1 MNILECKQVYFLGI
15 GGIGM
20 SAIAR
25 YLNQQNIQ
33 VSGYD
38 KVETPLTRKLESEGM
53 DIHYEDEPSRI
64 PADIDMVIY
73 TPAIPNDLMEL
84 MYFKEAGFQLYKRS
98 EVLGLISKVK
108 KTIGIAGTHGKT
120 STSTMLTYLLREGG
134 IDCTAFL
141 GGISHNY
148 QSNFVSGTSDY
159 VVVEADE
166 YDRSFLRLRP
176 HIAAVMS
183 MDPDHLDI
191 YDDPATMNQG
201 YNDYLHLVD
210 DGGLALINEA
220 FIDQVDQDRLS
231 SKQLKI
237 KTFGEKSSDVIIEN
251 ISVQDGHYVFDYAG
265 FGVEMKGLRLAL
277 PGKHNVMN
285 AAVAISICLHLCIDP
300 IRIEKILPG
309 FSGIERRFDI
319 YRGHEAVVINDY
331 AHHPT
336 ELKAA
341 IGAARSLYPDQQ
353 LTGVFQPHLFTR
365 TRDFADGFAKAL
377 EALDKVIL
385 LDIYPA
391 RELPI
396 PGVTSQMLLDR
407 MDHKDKQLWSN
418 EVLLENIKK
427 INPQVLM
434 LLGAGDID
442 DLLEP
447 IKDILIN

>member
-1 MNILECKQVYFLGI
+1 MNILDCKQVYFLGI

-25 YLNQQNIQ
+25 YLNQNGIK

-38 KVETPLTRKLESEGM
+38 KVETPLTRKLESEGIE
-53 DIHYEDEPSRI
+53 IHYEDEPSTI
-64 PADIDMVIY
+64 PRDLDMVIY

-84 MYFKEAGFQLYKRS
+84 MYLKEEGHRLYKRA
-98 EVLGLISKVK
+98 EVLGMISKVK

-120 STSTMLTYLLREGG
+120 STSTMLTYLLRECG

-148 QSNFVSGTSDY
+148 ETNFIAGDSEY

-166 YDRSFLRLRP
+166 YDRSFLHLRP
-176 HIAAVMS
+176 YMAAIMS

-191 YDDPATMNQG
+191 YDHPDVMNQG
-201 YNDYLHLVD
+201 YNDYLSLVNS
-210 DGGLALINEA
+210 GGLAMINGD
-220 FIDQVDQDRLS
+220 FIDQLDQKKLGD
-231 SKQLKI
+231 KDLKI
-237 KTFGEKSSDVIIEN
+237 KTFGEKSSDIIVDN
-251 ISVQDGHYVFDYAG
+251 IRVEEGFYVFDYQG
-265 FGVEMKGLRLAL
+265 MGKQIEGLQLAL
-277 PGKHNVMN
+277 PGRHNVQN
-285 AAVAISICLHLCIDP
+285 ASVAISVALELGITP
-300 IRIEKILPG
+300 ESVKRALPG
-309 FSGIERRFDI
+309 FSGIQRRFDV
-319 YRGHEAVVINDY
+319 YRGHEAIVINDY

-336 ELKAA
+336 ELRAA
-341 IGAARSLYPDQQ
+341 IGAAKEMYPDQF

-365 TRDFADGFAKAL
+365 TRDFADGFADAL
-377 EALDKVIL
+377 CMLDKVIL

-396 PGVTSQMLLDR
+396 EGVTSQMLLDK
-407 MDHKDKQLWSN
+407 MDHNDKHLWQN
-418 EVLLENIKK
+418 EELIENLRNNKPEI
-427 INPQVLM
+427 LM

>member
-25 YLNQQNIQ
+25 YLNQNGIK

-38 KVETPLTRKLESEGM
+38 KVTTPLTRKLESEGIE
-53 DIHYEDEPSRI
+53 IHYEDEPSRI
-64 PADIDMVIY
+64 PKDLDLVIY
-73 TPAIPNDLMEL
+73 TPAIPHDLMEL
-84 MYFKEAGFQLYKRS
+84 LFLKEAGHRLYKRA

-120 STSTMLTYLLREGG
+120 STSTLLTYLMREGG
-134 IDCTAFL
+134 INCTAFL

-148 QSNFVSGTSDY
+148 QSNFIAGDSDY

-166 YDRSFLRLRP
+166 YDRSFLQLRP
-176 HIAAVMS
+176 HMAAIMS

-191 YDDPATMNQG
+191 YDNPKMMNAG
-201 YNDYLHLVD
+201 YNEYLSLVD
-210 DGGLALINEA
+210 EGGLVLVHGA
-220 FIDQVDQDRLS
+220 FIDQLDSEKLTP
-231 SKQLKI
+231 KNLNI
-237 KTFGEKSSDVIIEN
+237 KSFGEKSSDIKVDN
-251 ISVQDGHYVFDYAG
+251 IRVVDGYYVFDYQG
-265 FGVEMKGLRLAL
+265 MGQKIEGLKLAL
-277 PGKHNVMN
+277 PGRHNVEN
-285 AAVAISICLHLCIDP
+285 AAVAISICLELSITADS
-300 IRIEKILPG
+300 IKTSLPG
-309 FSGIERRFDI
+309 FTGILRRFDV
-319 YRGHEAVVINDY
+319 YRGHNAIVINDY

-336 ELKAA
+336 ELRAA
-341 IGAARSLYPDQQ
+341 IGAAKEMYPNKK

-365 TRDFADGFAKAL
+365 TRDFADGFA
-377 EALDKVIL
+377 EALGRLDRVIL

-396 PGVTSQMLLDR
+396 AGIDSQMLLDKI
-407 MDHKDKQLWSN
+407 DHKDKHHWQNDELINNLRN
-418 EVLLENIKK
+418 EKPEF
-427 INPQVLM
+427 LM

-447 IKDILIN
+447 IKDILIH

>member
-1 MNILECKQVYFLGI
+1 
-15 GGIGM
+15 M

-25 YLNQQNIQ
+25 YLNQNGIQ

-38 KVETPLTRKLESEGM
+38 KVSTPLTRTLESEGIE
-53 DIHYEDEPSRI
+53 IHYEDEPAVI
-64 PADIDMVIY
+64 PAELDMVIY

-84 MYFKEAGFQLYKRS
+84 LFLKEAGYRLFKRA
-98 EVLGLISKVK
+98 EVLGLISRVK

-120 STSTMLTYLLREGG
+120 STSTMLAYLMKEGG

-148 QSNFVSGTSDY
+148 QSNFIAGQSDY

-166 YDRSFLRLRP
+166 YDRSFLQLRP
-176 HIAAVMS
+176 HMAAIMS

-191 YDDPATMNQG
+191 YDNPKEMNAG
-201 YNDYLHLVD
+201 YNDYLSLVD
-210 DGGLALINEA
+210 EGGLVLVNGE
-220 FIDQVDQDRLS
+220 FIDQLDNEKLDPKNLH
-231 SKQLKI
+231 I
-237 KTFGEKSSDVIIEN
+237 KTFGEKSSDIKVDN
-251 ISVQDGHYVFDYAG
+251 IQVVDGYYVFDYQG
-265 FGVEMKGLRLAL
+265 MGCQIYGLRLAL
-277 PGKHNVMN
+277 PGRHNVQN
-285 AAVAISICLHLCIDP
+285 AAVAISICLELGITGDK
-300 IRIEKILPG
+300 IKSILPG
-309 FSGIERRFDI
+309 FSGIQRRFDV
-319 YRGHEAVVINDY
+319 YRGHNATVINDY

-336 ELKAA
+336 ELRAA
-341 IGAARSLYPDQQ
+341 IGAAKEMYPDIQ

-365 TRDFADGFAKAL
+365 TRDFADGFA
-377 EALDKVIL
+377 EALSHLDRIIL

-396 PGVTSQMLLDR
+396 VGIDSQMLLD
-407 MDHKDKQLWSN
+407 
-418 EVLLENIKK
+418 K
-427 INPQVLM
+427 INHTDKHLWQNDELLDNLREEKPALLM